1 MCTHVCTCHMRTRSH
16 HAHACSSHCGCTGSP
31 CPVRPRAPPRPPRE
45 PRQVGASRGERRR
58 QAGRAHAPDLTHPV
72 AEQVAAGPSLPTS
85 SRPAVPTSH
94 HETSGPLGLF
104 TQPSCSWAET
114 QRPSHRWTPAVDLPK
129 SPPATLPRRLA
140 GSFSSAVPRPP
151 SALPPDPSVFTAEF
165 LGPPHLNVRAT
176 PGRSSLPPSSK
187 CGRRVSAEPALTQRA
202 GASAP
207 STTPLA
213 APSPCGLGQLVQRPH
228 P

>member
-1 MCTHVCTCHMRTRSH
+1 MHRLPVPSATLCPATPARGARTGGSVPRRAQAPGREGACAGSH
-16 HAHACSSHCGCTGSP
+16 T
-31 CPVRPRAPPRPPRE
+31 
-45 PRQVGASRGERRR
+45 
-58 QAGRAHAPDLTHPV
+58 PV

-129 SPPATLPRRLA
+129 SPPATLPRRPA

-165 LGPPHLNVRAT
+165 LGSPHLNVRAT

-187 CGRRVSAEPALTQRA
+187 CGRRISAEPALTQRA

-207 STTPLA
+207 SAAPLA
-213 APSPCGLGQLVQRPH
+213 APSPCGLGQLVQHPH

>member
-1 MCTHVCTCHMRTRSH
+1 MHRLPVPSAT
-16 HAHACSSHCGCTGSP
+16 P
-31 CPVRPRAPPRPPRE
+31 CPATPAPGARTGGSVPRRAQAPGRE
-45 PRQVGASRGERRR
+45 GAC
-58 QAGRAHAPDLTHPV
+58 AGSHTPV

-94 HETSGPLGLF
+94 HETSGSLGLF

-129 SPPATLPRRLA
+129 SPPATLPRRPA

-151 SALPPDPSVFTAEF
+151 SALPPDPLVFTAEF

-176 PGRSSLPPSSK
+176 PGRPHSHLPVSAAGGSLQSQLSPKGRGLQPRARPPSLPPH
-187 CGRRVSAEPALTQRA
+187 RVAL
-202 GASAP
+202 GSLCSVP
-207 STTPLA
+207 IPK
-213 APSPCGLGQLVQRPH
+213 VVD
-228 P
+228 